1 MTITRLATLA
11 LVVGLAALPLPAC
24 DLDVPD
30 LNNPGLDVLENAPTA
45 VGVIAACNGLLIG
58 NRRNQATENG
68 FVNELGILGRDAYN
82 FDTADNRY
90 IGELLAGKLSR
101 GSPFGGNFWGQ
112 PYSNLRLGNVVRHAL
127 DKVGPDLANGDR
139 AGVRGFVNT
148 IQADDLLE
156 VIITH
161 DTNGAVID
169 TDQPIV
175 LPPAVQPLGA
185 IVDKPTVFAEIAR
198 LLDAAVADLSAPDAS
213 FPFPFP
219 AGYAGFDTPATFL
232 QFNRALRARVAV
244 YMSELDKTQYTV
256 ALDALG
262 QSFINDKPPGPT
274 TPAPDLDVG
283 VFYTYTTKSGDV
295 TNGLINPNLFVHP
308 SVSAGAT
315 AGDDRLARKVVD
327 AKNKDGSPKTG
338 MGAGLSSTQV
348 YTMYTSPSSPVPQIR
363 NEELILLKAEALWFT
378 GDKIGA
384 MTALN
389 LVRGVSGKLGPLG
402 MPADDATFIT
412 ELLYERRY
420 SLLFEWGHHWI
431 DLRRLG
437 RTMELPL
444 DDPKHFRNVRYPFP
458 LAECNARPGEPRC
471 TLGSTDP

>member
-1 MTITRLATLA
+1 MTIARFATLA
-11 LVVGLAALPLPAC
+11 LALALASLSVPAC
-24 DLDVPD
+24 NLDVPD

-45 VGVIAACNGLLIG
+45 VSINAACSGLLIG
-58 NRRNQATENG
+58 NRRNQATEPG

-101 GSPFGGNFWGQ
+101 GSPFGGNFWAQ
-112 PYSNLRLGNVVRHAL
+112 PYSNIRLGNVVRHAL
-127 DKVGPDLANGDR
+127 DKVGPDLTDGDK

-148 IQADDLLE
+148 IAADDLLE

-198 LLDAAVADLSAPDAS
+198 LLDAAVADLSSPDAE

-219 AGYAGFDTPATFL
+219 TGYAGFDTPQTFL

-244 YMSELDKTQYTV
+244 YMSELDKTQYTT
-256 ALDALG
+256 ALTALG
-262 QSFINDKPPGPT
+262 QSFINDKAVGLQ
-274 TPAPDLDVG
+274 DLNVG
-283 VFYTYTTKSGDV
+283 VYYTYTTKSGDAQ
-295 TNGLINPNLFVHP
+295 NGLINPNIFVHP
-308 SVSAGAT
+308 SVSGGAT
-315 AGDDRLARKVVD
+315 AGDARLARKVAP
-327 AKNKDGSPKTG
+327 AKNKDGSPKTA
-338 MGAGLSSTQV
+338 MGAGLSSSQV
-348 YTMYTSPSSPVPQIR
+348 FTLYTTPSSLVPQIR
-363 NEELILLKAEALWFT
+363 NEELILLKAEALYFT
-378 GDKIGA
+378 GDKVGA
-384 MTALN
+384 MDALN
-389 LVRGVSGKLGPLG
+389 LVRGISGSLTPLG
-402 MPADDATFIT
+402 LPPDDATFIT

-431 DLRRLG
+431 DLRRFG

-444 DDPKHFRNVRYPFP
+444 DDPAKHFRNVRYPFP

-471 TLGSTDP
+471 MLGSTDP

>member
-1 MTITRLATLA
+1 MIITRLATLA
-11 LVVGLAALPLPAC
+11 LAVALTSLSLPAC
-24 DLDVPD
+24 DLDIPD

-45 VGVIAACNGLLIG
+45 VSINAACTGLLIG
-58 NRRNQATENG
+58 NRRNQATEPG

-101 GSPFGGNFWGQ
+101 GSPFGGNFWAQ
-112 PYSNLRLGNVVRHAL
+112 PYANIRLGNVVRHAL
-127 DKVGPDLANGDR
+127 DKVGPDLTDGDK

-148 IQADDLLE
+148 IAADDLLE

-198 LLDAAVADLSAPDAS
+198 LLDAAVADLSSPDAG

-219 AGYAGFDTPATFL
+219 AGYKGFDTPKTFL

-244 YMSELDKTQYTV
+244 YMSELDKTQYTTAVDALKLSFIKDTAV
-256 ALDALG
+256 ALL
-262 QSFINDKPPGPT
+262 
-274 TPAPDLDVG
+274 DLDVG
-283 VFYTYTTKSGDV
+283 VFYTYTTKSGDAQ
-295 TNGLINPNLFVHP
+295 NGLINPNIYVHP
-308 SVSAGAT
+308 SVSASAT
-315 AGDDRLARKVVD
+315 AGDARLARKVVT
-327 AKNKDGSPKTG
+327 ASKTG

-348 YTMYTSPSSPVPQIR
+348 FTLYTTPSSLVPQIR
-363 NEELILLKAEALWFT
+363 NEELILLKAEALYFT
-378 GDKIGA
+378 GDKVGA
-384 MTALN
+384 MAALN
-389 LVRGVSGKLGPLG
+389 LVRGVSGSLAPLGP
-402 MPADDATFIT
+402 PPDDATFIT

-431 DLRRLG
+431 DLRRFG

-444 DDPKHFRNVRYPFP
+444 DDPAKHFRNVRYPFP

-471 TLGSTDP
+471 MLGSTDP